1 MAKSTRKRVANVLA
15 DIANEDDGD
24 FRPAARPERPQG
36 PSISRLGPPPTV
48 VEKRPQPARS
58 ADAPAPAPAAK
69 AAPTSPG
76 PAAPA
81 EPSVAPAT
89 TDTPAANRPAEPAAA
104 DAPAAPP
111 SQAAKAAS
119 RAPGLGHLLTNWGEQ
134 SREAEQWRRALE
146 EGAVVQEI
154 ETDLV
159 TSFRWHDRFADFDDG
174 AEFDALVD
182 SILREGQIAP
192 ALLRP
197 HPEEPG
203 KFELVYGHRRHRA
216 CAKLGRP
223 LRAIVRPMDDETAV
237 TFLSRENSQHA
248 PPSFIE
254 RARQADK
261 LLKDTGWTVQF
272 TADVLGVQ
280 RSEVSRYR
288 MVMTLPERLVLQ
300 IGGDPTIGRPT
311 WLNLETLWRD
321 KGARERITGELD
333 RIERQAVRGQRA
345 MRRLVAAGRP
355 KTDEG
360 DVFRPK
366 GTKEAVMRRDLTAS
380 ADRLIIDKRVAAG
393 FGDFLWERLDD
404 LWKEWHSRQ
413 K

>member
-1 MAKSTRKRVANVLA
+1 MSRRRTKCAR
-15 DIANEDDGD
+15 
-24 FRPAARPERPQG
+24 ARP
-36 PSISRLGPPPTV
+36 PS
-48 VEKRPQPARS
+48 PA
-58 ADAPAPAPAAK
+58 
-69 AAPTSPG
+69 
-76 PAAPA
+76 
-81 EPSVAPAT
+81 
-89 TDTPAANRPAEPAAA
+89 
-104 DAPAAPP
+104 
-111 SQAAKAAS
+111 
-119 RAPGLGHLLTNWGEQ
+119 
-134 SREAEQWRRALE
+134 
-146 EGAVVQEI
+146 
-154 ETDLV
+154 
-159 TSFRWHDRFADFDDG
+159 FRWAGRFAGLDDG

-197 HPEEPG
+197 HPEQPG

-321 KGARERITGELD
+321 KEARERITGELE

-366 GTKEAVMRRDLTAS
+366 GTKDAVLRRDVTAS
-380 ADRLIIDKRVAAG
+380 ADKLVIDKRLAGG

-404 LWKEWHSRQ
+404 LWKEWHGRQ

>member
-24 FRPAARPERPQG
+24 FRPAAARAERPQG
-36 PSISRLGPPPTV
+36 PAISRLGPPPTV
-48 VEKRPQPARS
+48 VDKRPEPAS
-58 ADAPAPAPAAK
+58 PAEVPTQKPAAK
-69 AAPTSPG
+69 AVPTK
-76 PAAPA
+76 AAPA
-81 EPSVAPAT
+81 GPPE
-89 TDTPAANRPAEPAAA
+89 
-104 DAPAAPP
+104 APAAEAP
-111 SQAAKAAS
+111 AKKSPAQAAS
-119 RAPGLGHLLTNWGEQ
+119 RAPGLGHLLNNWGEQ

-146 EGAVVQEI
+146 DGAVVQEI
-154 ETDLV
+154 DTALV

-174 AEFDALVD
+174 AAFDALVD

-197 HPEEPG
+197 HPEEAG
-203 KFELVYGHRRHRA
+203 KYELVYGHRRHRA

-254 RARQADK
+254 RARQADR

-288 MVMTLPERLVLQ
+288 MVMSLPERLVLQ
-300 IGGDPTIGRPT
+300 IGADPAIGRPT

-321 KGARERITGELD
+321 KDARERITAELD

-366 GTKEAVMRRDLTAS
+366 GTKEAVMRRDVTAS
-380 ADRLIIDKRVAAG
+380 ADKLVIDKRLAAG

-404 LWKEWHSRQ
+404 LWKEWHGKQS
-413 K
+413 